1 MPLSLGVEV
10 ATVAAVL
17 TAGAWVALTAAGI
30 FAIGDW
36 VAVSRERKTL
46 EFACKP
52 LTMVALIV
60 AAIALEPVD
69 SSQRAW
75 FVAALVLSMLGDV
88 FLMLPDRDL
97 GPADT
102 FTLGLASFL
111 LGHVAYVVGFLDR
124 GVESMWVIVALLAT
138 PAILK
143 VIGGP
148 VIRKARARDPKL
160 GVAVTVYMFVLVAM
174 LDVAWWS
181 GIAAAMAGALLFVAS
196 DAMIGWSR
204 FVKAFRHHH
213 IAIMVTYHLA
223 QAFLVVSIA
232 S

>member
-1 MPLSLGVEV
+1 M
-10 ATVAAVL
+10 L
-17 TAGAWVALTAAGI
+17 TAGAWVAIAVAGS

-36 VAVSRERKTL
+36 VAVGRERKML
-46 EFACKP
+46 EYVCKP
-52 LTMVALIV
+52 LTMVAFIA
-60 AAIALEPVD
+60 AAIELEPVD

-75 FVAALVLSMLGDV
+75 FVAALVFSMLGDI

-111 LGHVAYVVGFLDR
+111 LGHIAYVVGFLGR
-124 GVESMWVIVALLAT
+124 GVGSTWVIVALLAT
-138 PAILK
+138 PPILM

-148 VIRKARARDPKL
+148 VIRGARAQDPRL
-160 GVAVTVYMFVLVAM
+160 GVAVTVYMVVLVVM

-181 GIAAAMAGALLFVAS
+181 GVATAMAGALLFVAS

-204 FVKAFRHHH
+204 FVKAFRHHR
-213 IAIMVTYHLA
+213 IAIIVTYHLA